1 MGVSC
6 YPPRSLATPGH
17 GGLVAAAVEV
27 LRRRGESNPTSK
39 WQKLHHGWKL
49 GGSSHVSYIYIYIY
63 LHLVDFLWFSCR
75 ELYASPMDC
84 LG

>member
-1 MGVSC
+1 MGFLAIPFALWRRQATVDLLQLLSKC
-6 YPPRSLATPGH
+6 CDGEENRSPG
-17 GGLVAAAVEV
+17 VEV
-27 LRRRGESNPTSK
+27 AEVTS
-39 WQKLHHGWKL
+39 WVEAWRII
-49 GGSSHVSYIYIYIY
+49 SCIVYIYIY